1 LGVLLLQFPPLFRQ
15 QHFSLL
21 AAYLKALPKNR
32 RYAVEVRNKSLLNP
46 DLYNLLRDQG
56 VALVWAENPKMPQ
69 VTEVTSNFL
78 YVRLEGDRK
87 IVNGLRGQVEV
98 DKSAQTLQWANR
110 LKPFVDAGRDVFVYF
125 GKYYSGFPPSDVAAL

>member
-1 LGVLLLQFPPLFRQ
+1 M
-15 QHFSLL
+15 
-21 AAYLKALPKNR
+21 
-32 RYAVEVRNKSLLNP
+32 EVRNKSLLNP